1 MVPKPPTK
9 NTQSNVAPLKEERA
23 GVLEVRLRVAS
34 VFQKA
39 VIAPECEML
48 WSRMMMRHNYV
59 LSCGAA
65 CVYI

>member
-9 NTQSNVAPLKEERA
+9 KTQSNVAPLKEARA

-39 VIAPECEML
+39 VDATECET
-48 WSRMMMRHNYV
+48 SRMEGDDV
-59 LSCGAA
+59 AQ
-65 CVYI
+65 